1 MPIIAKDSTGD
12 KFPKL
17 PLPEAGTT
25 QAVCCAVWDLGN
37 QVTPYENEDGTPK
50 VQHKVIIAWEISE
63 KINAPESEYH
73 GKPYMLNRKYTLS
86 LSDKANLR
94 KDLEAWRGKQFT
106 GEELAGFNLSKLLKA
121 PCQLTV
127 VHEQGKNG
135 STYANIKAIA
145 PLAKGMQAPPECANE
160 PVMYDISE
168 GIGGAFQKFS
178 DKLKETIAA
187 CQEWQGKGAVSSEAP
202 GSDQKPGATEDEDN
216 IPF

>member
-1 MPIIAKDSTGD
+1 MSLTASD
-12 KFPKL
+12 KGGGFTLAP
-17 PLPEAGTT
+17 AG
-25 QAVCCAVWDLGN
+25 QHRARCFGVIDLGTQKVEWQG
-37 QVTPYENEDGTPK
+37 QVKWQPK
-50 VQHKVIIAWEISE
+50 VMLRWELSDE
-63 KINAPESEYH
+63 LMEADEH
-73 GKPYMLNRKYTLS
+73 GKQRPFSISKRYTNS
-86 LSDKANLR
+86 LHEKAALR
-94 KDLEAWRGKQFT
+94 HDLEAWRGKQFT

-168 GIGGAFQKFS
+168 GTGGAYQKFS

-187 CQEWQGKGAVSSEAP
+187 CQEWQGRGAVSSEAP